1 MLFPERKVS
10 SRSSSSSAVSRR
22 ESLFDLL
29 FLLRRGSAK
38 QKSHVDE
45 HPKSLD
51 IFESELEEEDKCHL
65 TREQLMEK
73 IREKKAVIENL
84 RCQPWPMQRKLRT
97 LRLAQRYL
105 QRQEARV
112 SRTHLLRESIQRRWK
127 AVCRWFTN
135 FSIYLIPWE
144 AKIKKIESHFGSVV
158 SSYFIFLR
166 WIFGI
171 NLIISLI
178 MTIFITLPECIAD
191 AASDEYRKN
200 RTAGHKQLTEKELE
214 TADYLQTIW
223 DFKGYLARSPLF
235 YGYYSNEEY
244 VQVVFKYRLPLAYF
258 LVNLIVLGYSFFA
271 ILRKMASNARTS
283 KLSSGKTEQYV
294 FSWKVTTGWDYTIG
308 NPETAGNAIMATV
321 TKFREAIMEHK
332 EKQAEKF
339 RWVRFFLR
347 IVANLIILS
356 MMACS
361 TYAIYT
367 VVERSRDIEHDSTA
381 TALQKIEVPMV
392 VSFITLVFPNLF
404 EMVSKLERFHPRTAL
419 RLQLARILVLYF
431 LNFYTLI
438 FAIFTKM
445 EYLIKVQ
452 DSLQQLQFDLTVTNA
467 SEMPP
472 QGTAGDNAAL
482 FRLVREAFQQLD
494 GEVGAETLNASAVAT
509 ATPIPLFHL
518 IPKEFFTN
526 RFLPYAKSIWQR
538 RLVEAKTKAAARKPL
553 PRRPSVTTPPPGLTW
568 TTVHPEYGLLGVDN
582 LHAFLVNGTVYK
594 DLEELETF
602 LKQNNLTF
610 HITFGGAEVNRSQ
623 KGPSPGGTIF
633 LIPQKLS
640 SVELESLCWETM
652 IGEEI
657 AKLVTMDLVMNIASI
672 LTVDFLR
679 GLWVRFCTSWWC
691 WNLETVFPEYGE
703 FKVAENVL
711 HVINNQGM
719 IWLGM
724 FFCPLLPAM
733 NNAKLVILLYTRA
746 WAVMTCNIPAAE
758 VFRASK
764 SSNFY
769 YILLLL
775 IMFICV
781 LPVGYV
787 IASKEPSSTCGPFAG
802 KDNFYTIISDQ
813 LKALLP
819 AEVYTKMNVL
829 SSPGIVIPVLILF
842 ILVIYFLISL
852 VRGLKEA
859 NDDLNKQLFQERTE
873 EKRKIFKMAG
883 TVLDRKRNKED
894 QGNQMK
900 KGLLQKKDSRRH
912 SLKRFLSIGRD
923 SEEEG
928 TDRANKGRPMMQQ
941 GTWMNPLHARERES
955 SQSFYVPSLKSL
967 PEESEQED
975 STGTVLFGRS
985 KSDSHLKVEIAQG
998 MKYAKKRYPTMKN
1011 RQPSLT
1017 DESDD
1022 EGEEEIRC
1030 KQPGMV
1036 LPVKAWTVNEEA
1048 EKLLDHKKHEQ
1059 PSVKH
1064 VPYREET
1071 KRKLH
1076 KQPSLEMVEFTQKPT
1091 ATRRHTESDA
1101 FKDHEESAL
1110 LLKEEQ
1116 DTMHEEGLKRKKG
1129 TKKQQ
1134 TISSESSTLTE
1145 EDDTSTSAASE
1156 ATPVIQ
1162 PWPSVQAV
1170 ERTTKLKPILKHP
1183 ETAQKPAHRHKPRL
1197 IISVTPSTTPTTVMP
1212 GVSAVATKRYIIR
1225 QHPGPKYVEPQSSA
1239 DLEDESAP
1247 SSKSDNGSGNNNNEK
1262 AGRRRHSSESSDDS
1276 TTIVEDRSVKSHK
1289 SSEGNFKG
1297 VKWPEGDPAKKEF
1310 AVPAPPAQRHKQ
1322 PRRSKSPS

>member
-1 MLFPERKVS
+1 MSSNPGAANGENSRKES
-10 SRSSSSSAVSRR
+10 SHR
-22 ESLFDLL
+22 EPSLPTVAD
-29 FLLRRGSAK
+29 AT
-38 QKSHVDE
+38 QVAH
-45 HPKSLD
+45 
-51 IFESELEEEDKCHL
+51 
-65 TREQLMEK
+65 TQ
-73 IREKKAVIENL
+73 
-84 RCQPWPMQRKLRT
+84 
-97 LRLAQRYL
+97 
-105 QRQEARV
+105 
-112 SRTHLLRESIQRRWK
+112 RWK
-127 AVCRWFTN
+127 AVCRWMAN
-135 FSIYLIPWE
+135 ISIYLIPWE

-191 AASDEYRKN
+191 AAADEYRKN
-200 RTAGHKQLTEKELE
+200 LTAGHKQLTEKELE
-214 TADYLQTIW
+214 TADYLQTVW

-235 YGYYSNEEY
+235 YGYYSNQEY
-244 VQVVFKYRLPLAYF
+244 VQVIFKYRLPLAYF
-258 LVNLIVLGYSFFA
+258 LVNLVVLGYSFFA

-308 NPETAGNAIMATV
+308 NPETASNAIMATV

-347 IVANLIILS
+347 IVANFIILS
-356 MMACS
+356 MMASS

-367 VVERSRDIEHDSTA
+367 VVERSRDIEHDLTA
-381 TALQKIEVPMV
+381 TALQKIEVPIV

-438 FAIFTKM
+438 FAVFTKM

-452 DSLQQLQFDLTVTNA
+452 DSLQKLQFDLTVTNA
-467 SEMPP
+467 SELPP
-472 QGTAGDNAAL
+472 QRTLGDNTAL
-482 FRLVREAFQQLD
+482 FRLVREAFQQID
-494 GEVGAETLNASAVAT
+494 GEVGADALNASAVAT

-538 RLVEAKTKAAARKPL
+538 RLVEAKTKSPSKKPIL
-553 PRRPSVTTPPPGLTW
+553 RRPSVTTPPPGLTW
-568 TTVHPEYGLLGVDN
+568 TTMHPEYGLLGVDN
-582 LHAFLVNGTVYK
+582 LQAFLVNGTIYK
-594 DLEELETF
+594 DLVELETF

-610 HITFGGAEVNRSQ
+610 HITFGGSKTNRSRE
-623 KGPSPGGTIF
+623 GPPPSGTIF

-733 NNAKLVILLYTRA
+733 NNIKLVILLYTRA

-764 SSNFY
+764 FVNCALQAYEHGRQLIHFRSSNFY
-769 YILLLL
+769 YVLLLL

-802 KDNFYTIISDQ
+802 KDNFYTIIADQ

-842 ILVIYFLISL
+842 ILVIYFLVSL

-883 TVLDRKRNKED
+883 TVLGEPAVAALPPQRLHVNRFADRKRNKD
-894 QGNQMK
+894 DHGDQMK
-900 KGLLQKKDSRRH
+900 KGLLQKKDTRSH
-912 SLKRFLSIGRD
+912 SFRKFLSITRD
-923 SEEEG
+923 SEE
-928 TDRANKGRPMMQQ
+928 DSADKASKQRPMMQQ
-941 GTWMNPLHARERES
+941 DTWLNPLHVRNRES
-955 SQSFYVPSLKSL
+955 IQPFYVPSLKSL

-975 STGTVLFGRS
+975 SASAILIGRS
-985 KSDSHLKVEIAQG
+985 KSDSHLKKEIAEG
-998 MKYAKKRYPTMKN
+998 LDYDKKRYTPVK
-1011 RQPSLT
+1011 RGKPSFT
-1017 DESDD
+1017 DES
-1022 EGEEEIRC
+1022 ENEEETRSGNVSKIQAERSFC
-1030 KQPGMV
+1030 SSKRPELV
-1036 LPVKAWTVNEEA
+1036 PPVKAWTVDEEA
-1048 EKLLDHKKHEQ
+1048 ERPTDHRKQRQ
-1059 PSVKH
+1059 PSIKH
-1064 VPYREET
+1064 VPHKEEG
-1071 KRKLH
+1071 KRKVH
-1076 KQPSLEMVEFTQKPT
+1076 RQTSIEMIEFTQKPMV
-1091 ATRRHTESDA
+1091 TRRQAPYDGS
-1101 FKDHEESAL
+1101 KDHEESAL
-1110 LLKEEQ
+1110 LLSDEDRERHAKDEEEIKRIKEHPKQLE
-1116 DTMHEEGLKRKKG
+1116 DKRK
-1129 TKKQQ
+1129 
-1134 TISSESSTLTE
+1134 ISTESSTLTE
-1145 EDDTSTSAASE
+1145 EEDTSTSVASE
-1156 ATPVIQ
+1156 ATPIIQ
-1162 PWPSVQAV
+1162 PWPSLQGT
-1170 ERTTKLKPILKHP
+1170 EQTKKLKPILKHP
-1183 ETAQKPAHRHKPRL
+1183 DMAPKPAAHRHKPRL
-1197 IISVTPSTTPTTVMP
+1197 IISVTPSTAPTTLMP
-1212 GVSAVATKRYIIR
+1212 GVSAVSTKRYIIR
-1225 QHPGPKYVEPQSSA
+1225 QHPGPKYIEPQSSA
-1239 DLEDESAP
+1239 DMEEESLP
-1247 SSKSDNGSGNNNNEK
+1247 SSKSDNTSGNNKSDGNVQQGKPSDSCDDWTTLAED
-1262 AGRRRHSSESSDDS
+1262 ESRK
-1276 TTIVEDRSVKSHK
+1276 TTSG
-1289 SSEGNFKG
+1289 GNFKA
-1297 VKWPEGDPAKKEF
+1297 VKWPKGELVKEEPVKREDVLPMDSSQHRKQAK
-1310 AVPAPPAQRHKQ
+1310 
-1322 PRRSKSPS
+1322 RSKSPS

>member
-1 MLFPERKVS
+1 MDL
-10 SRSSSSSAVSRR
+10 RSLVLYYEMFRDR
-22 ESLFDLL
+22 
-29 FLLRRGSAK
+29 
-38 QKSHVDE
+38 
-45 HPKSLD
+45 KSLD
-51 IFESELEEEDKCHL
+51 IFETELEEEDKCHL

-105 QRQEARV
+105 QRQEAKV
-112 SRTHLLRESIQRRWK
+112 SRTHLLRESIQKRWK
-127 AVCRWFTN
+127 AFCRWFAN
-135 FSIYLIPWE
+135 ISIYLIPWE

-191 AASDEYRKN
+191 AAADEYRKN
-200 RTAGHKQLTEKELE
+200 LTAGHKQLTEKELE
-214 TADYLQTIW
+214 TADYLQTVW

-235 YGYYSNEEY
+235 YGYYSNQEY
-244 VQVVFKYRLPLAYF
+244 VQVIFKYRLPLAYF

-308 NPETAGNAIMATV
+308 NPETASNAIMATV
-321 TKFREAIMEHK
+321 TKFRVS
-332 EKQAEKF
+332 KQLLLKLVFSGLSDSRKPSWSIKKSKLRSSGRKYERINYMVVLLK
-339 RWVRFFLR
+339 WVRFFLR
-347 IVANLIILS
+347 IVANFIILS
-356 MMACS
+356 MMASS

-367 VVERSRDIEHDSTA
+367 VVERSRDIEHDLTA
-381 TALQKIEVPMV
+381 TALQKIEVPIV

-438 FAIFTKM
+438 FAVFTKM

-452 DSLQQLQFDLTVTNA
+452 DSLQKLQFDLTVTNA
-467 SEMPP
+467 SDLPP
-472 QGTAGDNAAL
+472 QRTLGDNTAL
-482 FRLVREAFQQLD
+482 FRLVREAFQQID
-494 GEVGAETLNASAVAT
+494 GELGADALNASAVAT

-538 RLVEAKTKAAARKPL
+538 RLIEAKTKSPSKKPI
-553 PRRPSVTTPPPGLTW
+553 PQRHSITTPPPGLTW
-568 TTVHPEYGLLGVDN
+568 TTMHPEYGLLGVDN
-582 LHAFLVNGTVYK
+582 LQAFLVNGTIYK
-594 DLEELETF
+594 DLVELETF

-610 HITFGGAEVNRSQ
+610 HITYGGSKTNRSRE
-623 KGPSPGGTIF
+623 GPPPSGTIF

-652 IGEEI
+652 IGEVEDRLPKSCFTCTHLQEI
-657 AKLVTMDLVMNIASI
+657 AKLVTMDLVMNVASI

-733 NNAKLVILLYTRA
+733 NNIKLVILLYTRA

-764 SSNFY
+764 FVNRAVQTHEQGRQLIHFRSSNFY
-769 YILLLL
+769 YVLLLL

-802 KDNFYTIISDQ
+802 KDNFYTIMSDQ

-842 ILVIYFLISL
+842 ILVIYFLVSL

-859 NDDLNKQLFQERTE
+859 NNDLNKQLFQERTE

-883 TVLDRKRNKED
+883 TVLGEPAVTVLVPQKLHINCFADRKRNKDD
-894 QGNQMK
+894 QRDQTK
-900 KGLLQKKDSRRH
+900 KGLPQKRDSRSH
-912 SLKRFLSIGRD
+912 SFKKFLSITRD
-923 SEEEG
+923 SEEDGVDKATKE
-928 TDRANKGRPMMQQ
+928 RPMMQQ
-941 GTWMNPLHARERES
+941 DTWLNPLHVRNRES
-955 SQSFYVPSLKSL
+955 AQSFYVPSLKSL

-975 STGTVLFGRS
+975 SASAILIGRS
-985 KSDSHLKVEIAQG
+985 KSDSHLK
-998 MKYAKKRYPTMKN
+998 K
-1011 RQPSLT
+1011 
-1017 DESDD
+1017 
-1022 EGEEEIRC
+1022 
-1030 KQPGMV
+1030 
-1036 LPVKAWTVNEEA
+1036 
-1048 EKLLDHKKHEQ
+1048 
-1059 PSVKH
+1059 
-1064 VPYREET
+1064 VP
-1071 KRKLH
+1071 K
-1076 KQPSLEMVEFTQKPT
+1076 FC
-1091 ATRRHTESDA
+1091 
-1101 FKDHEESAL
+1101 
-1110 LLKEEQ
+1110 
-1116 DTMHEEGLKRKKG
+1116 
-1129 TKKQQ
+1129 
-1134 TISSESSTLTE
+1134 TISNTNL
-1145 EDDTSTSAASE
+1145 
-1156 ATPVIQ
+1156 
-1162 PWPSVQAV
+1162 
-1170 ERTTKLKPILKHP
+1170 
-1183 ETAQKPAHRHKPRL
+1183 
-1197 IISVTPSTTPTTVMP
+1197 
-1212 GVSAVATKRYIIR
+1212 
-1225 QHPGPKYVEPQSSA
+1225 
-1239 DLEDESAP
+1239 
-1247 SSKSDNGSGNNNNEK
+1247 
-1262 AGRRRHSSESSDDS
+1262 
-1276 TTIVEDRSVKSHK
+1276 
-1289 SSEGNFKG
+1289 
-1297 VKWPEGDPAKKEF
+1297 
-1310 AVPAPPAQRHKQ
+1310 
-1322 PRRSKSPS
+1322 